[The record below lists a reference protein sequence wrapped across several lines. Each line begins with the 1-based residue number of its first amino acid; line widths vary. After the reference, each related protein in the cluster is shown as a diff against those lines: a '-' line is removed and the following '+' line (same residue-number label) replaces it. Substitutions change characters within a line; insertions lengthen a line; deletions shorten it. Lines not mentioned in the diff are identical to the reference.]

1 MCDRIKNG
9 NIWLYAVFH
18 EKSSEMSVLDKYLDL
33 LPPERREKALRYHH
47 PIDRHHCILSY
58 LLLRYALNSR
68 FGLHNPR
75 IAVTERGKPFLP
87 DYPEVYFNLS
97 HCPKGCVVGVS
108 DVPIGV
114 DVQDVRA
121 FSPRLVQFCCS
132 PEEKAR
138 IAQATQP
145 EAEFT
150 KIWAMKESYLKCKG
164 CGIIRDLPS
173 VDTTQL
179 ETQIAVYR
187 QHDCYIAVAC
197 EPR

>member
-9 NIWLYAVFH
+9 NIWLCAVFH
-18 EKSSEMSVLDKYLDL
+18 EKSSELSVLDQYLDL
-33 LPPERREKALRYHH
+33 LPPERREKALRYRN
-47 PIDRHHCILSY
+47 PTDRHHCILSY
-58 LLLRYALNSR
+58 LLLRHALKMR
-68 FGLHNPR
+68 FGLHNSR

-87 DYPEVYFNLS
+87 DYPEVHFNLS

-114 DVQDVRA
+114 DVQDIRD

-132 PEEKAR
+132 PEEKTR
-138 IAQATQP
+138 IAQSTQP
-145 EAEFT
+145 NDEFT
-150 KIWAMKESYLKCKG
+150 RIWAMKESYLKCSG

-197 EPR
+197 EP